1 MRHLSTKWF
10 YCGVLALS
18 ALTIFMAAS
27 NFSAAQ
33 EAAAEMAA
41 APVVA
46 TEAAPDLSKVL
57 DKGDNAWM
65 MTSSALVLLM
75 TPGLAFFYGGL
86 VRRKNVLSVL
96 MQCFLCLGIVTV
108 LWVVVGFSMA
118 FGTDVAGGFVGN
130 PMDYFMLKDIKADE
144 AWSPVA
150 GVWWPISEQ
159 VFMIF
164 QCMFAIIT
172 PGLIIGAFAE
182 RMKFS
187 AFAIFTVLWVLLV
200 YCPIAHW
207 VWFGVNLPIVGVIGA
222 FDAVDG
228 SPIGALD
235 FAGGTVVHI
244 NAGIA
249 ALVCCVVMGKRADV
263 PKGGVPPHNLPF
275 AVLGAGL
282 LWFGWFGFNAGS
294 AGGATPQAVSA
305 FVVTHVA
312 AAAAALAWTLIE
324 WGVHGR
330 PTMLGIITGAVAGL
344 VAITPAAGFVEV
356 GPALIIGAVASVI
369 CYIFVA
375 MVKPLVGYDDAL
387 DVFGVHGIGGIWGAL
402 ATGIFAIKPYGI
414 GRLGGAMYGNTP
426 QFFLQLKAV
435 AVVAIYSAVATFA
448 ILMVIKVVVG
458 LRTSEEGE
466 RLGLDLTDHSLPA
479 YNEV

>member
-1 MRHLSTKWF
+1 MYFMRSKWYLLTALTLS
-10 YCGVLALS
+10 VLAI
-18 ALTIFMAAS
+18 TIADSTFA
-27 NFSAAQ
+27 FGQ
-33 EAAAEMAA
+33 ETAAE
-41 APVVA
+41 A
-46 TEAAPDLSKVL
+46 TEAVPVAVDNSKVL
-57 DKGDNAWM
+57 DKGDQAWM
-65 MTSSALVLLM
+65 LMSSALVLLM

-108 LWVVVGFSMA
+108 LWVVVGFSLA
-118 FGTDVAGGFVGN
+118 FGNDYAGGFCGN
-130 PMDYFMLKDIKADE
+130 PFDYPMLKDIRADE
-144 AWSPVA
+144 AWSPVP

-159 VFMIF
+159 IFMIF
-164 QCMFAIIT
+164 QAMFAIIT

-187 AFAIFTVLWVLLV
+187 SFTVFLILWLLLV
-200 YCPIAHW
+200 YCPVCHW
-207 VWFGVNLPIVGVIGA
+207 VWFGSLGIGN
-222 FDAVDG
+222 FDPTDAT
-228 SPIGALD
+228 PIGALD

-249 ALVCCVVMGKRADV
+249 ALVCCYVMGKRSDI
-263 PKGGVPPHNLPF
+263 PKQGAPPHNLPF
-275 AVLGAGL
+275 AALGAGL

-312 AAAAALAWTLIE
+312 AAAAALAWSVIE
-324 WGVHGR
+324 WVKHGK
-330 PTMLGIITGAVAGL
+330 PTMLGMITGAVAGL

-356 GPALIIGAVASVI
+356 GPALIIGAVASLV

-375 MVKPLVGYDDAL
+375 MVKPIIGYDDAL

-402 ATGIFAIKPYGI
+402 ATGIFAVKGFGI
-414 GRLGGAMYGNTP
+414 GKAGGLLEGNSA
-426 QFFLQLKAV
+426 QLFLQIKAILFT
-435 AVVAIYSAVATFA
+435 AVYSAVATFV
-448 ILMVIKVVVG
+448 ILMIVKLVVG

-466 RLGLDLTDHSLPA
+466 RMGLDLTDHSIQA